1 MIKPAILT
9 NTTLSMIE
17 EQVKVHDKF
26 SLEIKLGFLAGD
38 ANINEFSVST
48 WLFIPNSLDINRW
61 NYSKQNFYRDLKSN
75 IRLITPV
82 FTLQEIADRLNEPYT
97 LLEQSMQRLSSRPGK
112 ETFGSYEYHIRMY
125 VSIIK
130 SALRDEIDYIVKNG
144 KDSKPSHRDD
154 KNQQPVKA
162 EISGLIE
169 NYINNIAQITT
180 NYRELRRM
188 ADTPATRDN
197 VLNYYLFGDEFLSNL
212 VEQHTFKLLDG
223 LSKSHLLTPEASAV
237 LMELINREIE
247 YKKTQGYPYVKKN
260 SRDHNREFVFR
271 LSLLKKYAENELFLD
286 VVRHREGVLI
296 EQIYFSIAAGISMI
310 FATAIAFSIQ
320 RQYGNLT
327 MPFFVALVVSYMLK
341 DRMKDLARYYLAH
354 RWGRRFFDTKTDI
367 SLNNRSIGWHKEG
380 MDFISERKVPAE
392 VLRLRQRS
400 AILEAENRNNQE
412 QIILYRKLVRLRRD
426 DLNKVSPYPV
436 AGMNDI
442 IRFNVSN
449 YIHKMDNPLVPLYI
463 PTENNG
469 TGIIKGEKMYYINLI
484 MQFKH
489 SEGKRLK
496 RYRIVL
502 NRKGIKEVE
511 TF

>member
-1 MIKPAILT
+1 
-9 NTTLSMIE
+9 MIE

-38 ANINEFSVST
+38 ENINEFSVST

-82 FTLQEIADRLNEPYT
+82 YTLQEIAERQNEPYT
-97 LLEQSMQRLSSRPGK
+97 LLQQSMQRLSSRPGK

-130 SALRDEIDYIVKNG
+130 SALRDEIDFIVKNG
-144 KDSKPSHRDD
+144 KEVKTSTND
-154 KNQQPVKA
+154 KGVKIA
-162 EISGLIE
+162 EIPGLIE
-169 NYINNIAQITT
+169 NYISNIAQITA
-180 NYRELRRM
+180 NYRELRGM
-188 ADTPATRDN
+188 ADTPATHDN
-197 VLNYYLFGDEFLSNL
+197 LLNYYLFGDEFMSNL
-212 VEQHTFKLLDG
+212 LEQHTFKLLDG
-223 LSKSHLLTPEASAV
+223 LSKSHLLTPEVSAA

-247 YKKTQGYPYVKKN
+247 YKKTQSYPYVKRN
-260 SRDHNREFVFR
+260 SRDRNRELVFR

-286 VVRHREGVLI
+286 VVRRREGVLI

-310 FATAIAFSIQ
+310 FATAVAFSIQ

-367 SLNNRSIGWHKEG
+367 SLNTQSIGWHKEG